1 MASTFYFPSD
11 KGEPESKYKKLF
23 NMQLKKSFLAF
34 LSVALLLSG
43 CKVSK
48 DLKTDDKSKTTT
60 ETERKET
67 TRAGDTVTVV
77 RPFNVRYK
85 DTTIYTYSYET
96 KSMIREIY
104 DKDGNQRVDCIT
116 DEIRELIETQK
127 QMIEN
132 DIKSREQRE
141 SEFNPASLI
150 WAIAGLA
157 VVVLFMGI
165 VGFVLITRI
174 QKSIP
179 GIVAESVKSIVS
191 ETNRN

>member
-1 MASTFYFPSD
+1 MSEIIHLQVFV
-11 KGEPESKYKKLF
+11 KL
-23 NMQLKKSFLAF
+23 QHIPDGWL
-34 LSVALLLSG
+34 
-43 CKVSK
+43 
-48 DLKTDDKSKTTT
+48 KSK
-60 ETERKET
+60 EASFRFKNPLFKEK
-67 TRAGDTVTVV
+67 DVT
-77 RPFNVRYK
+77 
-85 DTTIYTYSYET
+85 
-96 KSMIREIY
+96 
-104 DKDGNQRVDCIT
+104 
-116 DEIRELIETQK
+116 LIETQK

-150 WAIAGLA
+150 WAIAGLG
-157 VVVLFMGI
+157 VVVLFMGV